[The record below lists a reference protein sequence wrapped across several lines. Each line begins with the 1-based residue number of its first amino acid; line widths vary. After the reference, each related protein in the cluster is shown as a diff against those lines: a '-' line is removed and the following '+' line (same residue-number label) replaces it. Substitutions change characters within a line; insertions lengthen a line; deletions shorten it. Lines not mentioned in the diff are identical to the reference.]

1 MISYQAFQAF
11 IDKEVLSM
19 NNKEIL
25 EQILL
30 AIDDKRHRLYE
41 QLGELEDDSSPMMS
55 EVYCQCIP
63 NELYTETC
71 ELFDFSDFDEDE
83 KLLHLFGEDGLSAIR
98 AAQKAAINKAKE
110 ERTDLLVF

>member
-1 MISYQAFQAF
+1 M
-11 IDKEVLSM
+11 
-19 NNKEIL
+19 NKEIL

-41 QLGELEDDSSPMMS
+41 QLDELDDDSFPAMG

-63 NELYTETC
+63 NELYIKTC
-71 ELFDFSDFDEDE
+71 ELFDFSDFDEDK
-83 KLLHLFGEDGLSAIR
+83 KLLHLFGEDGLGAIR
-98 AAQKAAINKAKE
+98 NAQKAAIDKAKK